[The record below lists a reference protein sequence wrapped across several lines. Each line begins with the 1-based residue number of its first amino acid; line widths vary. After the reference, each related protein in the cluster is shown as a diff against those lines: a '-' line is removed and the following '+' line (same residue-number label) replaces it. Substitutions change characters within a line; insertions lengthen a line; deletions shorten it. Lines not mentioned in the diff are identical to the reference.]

1 MAEFFKQL
9 TDVGTRYTHYR
20 DLMSDLEDG
29 VEVFRRK
36 LENVK
41 YQRPEDAK
49 SYIKLSL
56 ALEVVSQI
64 VDLDANV
71 LDKDEKYKFERAIE
85 EVHLDRHIL
94 ASLTPFVLTEE
105 AAKKAEENKEK
116 SENSDSK

>member
-49 SYIKLSL
+49 SYIKLTL

-116 SENSDSK
+116 NDNSNPK

>member
-1 MAEFFKQL
+1 MCI
-9 TDVGTRYTHYR
+9 R
-20 DLMSDLEDG
+20 D
-29 VEVFRRK
+29 R
-36 LENVK
+36 
-41 YQRPEDAK
+41 

-105 AAKKAEENKEK
+105 AAKKAEETKKTEEK
-116 SENSDSK
+116 HGTD